1 MTFLK
6 PLVAAGSAL
15 WLLFA
20 NTSLEAP
27 RLGYVRLEN
36 REVWSI
42 RGVAGS
48 FYLGQFAA
56 GDVEQQ
62 AFNGSA
68 GIRTYTSTGQVDLLG
83 SSGEI
88 LRQATLDGTKVR
100 QAGLSYIEDAA
111 FVRTST
117 ELWRLDRERA
127 DRYIIPELIAID
139 VAAATHPDQP
149 RIVAI
154 SGAGG
159 YLELALA
166 SQGQISIR
174 RLWLESGE
182 SVVRET
188 FNGSPEHFV
197 FLGHGMSLW
206 TEDGLLVL
214 RRADGST
221 VRIETDAQFTALH
234 PVGRDLL
241 QASAADGRQFAVQI
255 TGSPLHLEDM
265 SMRIRHLP
273 AEVGIQ

>member
-6 PLVAAGSAL
+6 PVIAAGSAL

-42 RGVAGS
+42 RGLAGS
-48 FYLGQFAA
+48 YYLSQFAA
-56 GDVEQQ
+56 GDVDRQ
-62 AFNGSA
+62 AFNGSV
-68 GIRTYTSTGQVDLLG
+68 GIRTFGSNGQVDLIG
-83 SSGEI
+83 PNGEI

-117 ELWRLDRERA
+117 ELWRMDRERA

-139 VAAATHPDQP
+139 VEAITQPDRP
-149 RIVAI
+149 RIVAL

-159 YLELALA
+159 YVELALA
-166 SQGQISIR
+166 SLGQITIR

-182 SVVRET
+182 SAVREA
-188 FNGSPEHFV
+188 FNGNPEHFV

-206 TEDGLLVL
+206 TEDGVLVL